1 MSNLIS
7 VGDIVII
14 HKENRSR
21 GLWKLGRVEEL
32 LKGND
37 GHVRGAVVRVASKE
51 TNFTVL
57 QRPVQRLYPVEF
69 RVPYGISYPSETPQ
83 ENSGINSEFTEDKTS
98 EPSCNSSE
106 LKN

>member
-14 HKENRSR
+14 HEENCPR

-37 GHVRGAVVRVASKE
+37 GHVRGAVVRVVSKE
-51 TNFTVL
+51 
-57 QRPVQRLYPVEF
+57 
-69 RVPYGISYPSETPQ
+69 
-83 ENSGINSEFTEDKTS
+83 
-98 EPSCNSSE
+98 
-106 LKN
+106 